1 MKQKIKII
9 NDPVHGIIKIP
20 NQFIYTIIQHRYFQR
35 LHNISQT
42 GLTELVYP
50 GARHSRFNHALGC
63 MHLMQT
69 AIQVL
74 KEKNVEITD
83 EEEIGVYIAILLHDL
98 GHGPFSHSLETSII
112 DGSHHEEISLQLME
126 NLNAEFE
133 GKLSLA
139 ISIFKGE
146 YPKTFLHQLVSSQ
159 LDVDRLDYLK
169 RDSFFSGV
177 VEGNINPER
186 IISMMNVCENELVID
201 AKGISSVEK
210 FLMARIFMYSNVY
223 IHKSSF
229 SAENYLIQV
238 LRRAKELVKQGEK
251 LFATSAFNYF
261 LEGNE
266 KGRLSANGLE
276 LFTRLDDHDVM
287 ASIKEWQYH
296 DDLIL
301 SKLSKAIVERRLPK
315 SILLSEPLT
324 EVELTLE
331 QNRVKDKLQI
341 DDASYFVQQS
351 PIVIT
356 PYNHSKSPI
365 KLLNKNGK
373 VEEITSNRLI
383 EPKSPH
389 RRLGLAPRCRLVASW
404 G

>member
-20 NQFIYTIIQHRYFQR
+20 NHFIYTIIQHRYFQR
-35 LHNISQT
+35 LHKISQT

-63 MHLMQT
+63 MHLMQS
-69 AIQVL
+69 AIKVL
-74 KEKNVEITD
+74 KDKNVDISQ
-83 EEEIGVYIAILLHDL
+83 EEEEEGAYIAILLHDL
-98 GHGPFSHSLETSII
+98 GHGPYSHSLENSII

-126 NLNAEFE
+126 KLNQELD

-146 YPKTFLHQLVSSQ
+146 YKKEYLHQLVSSQ

-169 RDSFFSGV
+169 RDSFFTGV

-186 IISMMNVCENELVID
+186 IISMMNVCNNELVID

-223 IHKSSF
+223 LHKSSF
-229 SAENYLIQV
+229 TAENYLIQV
-238 LRRAKELVKQGEK
+238 LRRAKELVKKGEN
-251 LFATSAFNYF
+251 LFATSAFEYF
-261 LEGNE
+261 LKGNE
-266 KGRLSANGLE
+266 KGKLSDQGIE

-296 DDLIL
+296 NDIIL
-301 SKLSKAIVERRLPK
+301 STLSRIIVERRLPK
-315 SILLSEPLT
+315 SVLMNHPLSKEEMNL
-324 EVELTLE
+324 ELE
-331 QNRVKDKLQI
+331 RVKEILDI
-341 DDASYFVQQS
+341 EDASYFVQQS
-351 PIVIT
+351 EIKIT

-365 KLLNKNGK
+365 KLLFKNGV
-373 VEEITSNRLI
+373 VEEIISSQQSL
-383 EPKSPH
+383 
-389 RRLGLAPRCRLVASW
+389 LGEVLKRQIVKYHYHTIKK
-404 G
+404 

>member
-20 NQFIYTIIQHRYFQR
+20 NHFIYTIIQHRYFQR
-35 LHNISQT
+35 LHKISQT

-63 MHLMQT
+63 MHLMQS
-69 AIQVL
+69 AIKVL
-74 KEKNVEITD
+74 KDKNVDISQ
-83 EEEIGVYIAILLHDL
+83 EEEEEGAYIAILLHDL
-98 GHGPFSHSLETSII
+98 GHGPYSHSLENSII

-126 NLNAEFE
+126 KLNQELD

-146 YPKTFLHQLVSSQ
+146 YKKEYLHQLVSSQ

-169 RDSFFSGV
+169 RDSFFTGV

-186 IISMMNVCENELVID
+186 IISMMNVCNNELVID

-223 IHKSSF
+223 LHKSSF
-229 SAENYLIQV
+229 TAENYLIQV
-238 LRRAKELVKQGEK
+238 LRRAKELVKKGEN
-251 LFATSAFNYF
+251 LFATSAFEYF
-261 LEGNE
+261 LKGNE
-266 KGRLSANGLE
+266 KGKLSDQGIE

-296 DDLIL
+296 NDIIL
-301 SKLSKAIVERRLPK
+301 STLSRIIVERRLPK
-315 SILLSEPLT
+315 SVLMNHPLSKEEMNL
-324 EVELTLE
+324 ELE
-331 QNRVKDKLQI
+331 RVKEILDI
-341 DDASYFVQQS
+341 EDASYFVQQS
-351 PIVIT
+351 EIKIT

-365 KLLNKNGK
+365 KLLFKNGV
-373 VEEITSNRLI
+373 VEEIISSQQSL
-383 EPKSPH
+383 
-389 RRLGLAPRCRLVASW
+389 LGEVLKRQIIKYHYHTIKK
-404 G
+404 

>member
-9 NDPVHGIIKIP
+9 NDPVHGIIQIP
-20 NQFIYTIIQHRYFQR
+20 NPFIYTIIKHRYFQR

-63 MHLMQT
+63 MHLMQN
-69 AIQVL
+69 AVKVL
-74 KEKNVEITD
+74 KEKNVDLST
-83 EEEIGVYIAILLHDL
+83 EEELGVYIAILLHDL

-112 DGSHHEEISLQLME
+112 EGSHHEEISLQLME
-126 NLNAEFE
+126 KLNDEFD

-139 ISIFKGE
+139 ISIFKGD
-146 YPKTFLHQLVSSQ
+146 YHKKFLHQLVSSQ

-186 IISMMNVCENELVID
+186 IISMMNVCDNELVID

-223 IHKSSF
+223 LHKSSY

-238 LRRAKELVKQGEK
+238 LRRAKELVKQGDK
-251 LFATSAFNYF
+251 LFATTAFKYF

-266 KGRLSANGLE
+266 KGKLSAHGLD

-287 ASIKEWQYH
+287 ASIKEWQFH
-296 DDLIL
+296 EDKIL
-301 SKLSKAIVERRLPK
+301 SMLSKAIVERRLPK
-315 SILLSEPLT
+315 SILMNEPLSEI
-324 EVELTLE
+324 ELNLE
-331 QNRVKDKLQI
+331 LERVKDLLKI

-351 PIVIT
+351 QIIIT
-356 PYNHSKSPI
+356 PYNQSKSPI
-365 KLLNKNGK
+365 KLLNKNGEI
-373 VEEITSNRLI
+373 VEITSSSQTL
-383 EPKSPH
+383 
-389 RRLGLAPRCRLVASW
+389 LGEVLKKQIIKYHFHTINLK
-404 G
+404 